1 MPDNSLSSLRLTV
14 QTEKGAIV
22 ITPSGDIDLNGSPA
36 LRAELKKH
44 NVKGSRLVVDLTGVP
59 YMDSSGLA
67 TLVEA
72 MQASRK
78 NGWTL
83 VLCALTDRV
92 RSIFAIAKLDS
103 VFTIVPTKADAL
115 G

>member
-1 MPDNSLSSLRLTV
+1 MPDNSLSSLRLNV
-14 QTEKGAIV
+14 QTEKGSIV
-22 ITPSGDIDLNGSPA
+22 ITPSGDIDLNGSPV

-44 NVKGSRLVVDLTGVP
+44 SVKGSRLVVDLAGVP

-72 MQASRK
+72 MQAARK
-78 NGWTL
+78 NGSTL

-92 RSIFAIAKLDS
+92 RSIFGIAKLDS
-103 VFTIVPTKADAL
+103 VFTIVANRADAL